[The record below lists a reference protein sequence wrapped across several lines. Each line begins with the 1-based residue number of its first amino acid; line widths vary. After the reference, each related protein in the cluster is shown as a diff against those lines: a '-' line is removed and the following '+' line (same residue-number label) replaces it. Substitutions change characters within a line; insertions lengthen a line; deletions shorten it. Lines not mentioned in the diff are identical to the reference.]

1 MEHHYPPLLLILVCA
16 ALAPMIAGV
25 TRRLGLS
32 VVVIE
37 LLLGISIGP
46 QGFGWASPTAGAL
59 PPLATL
65 GLAFLFFIAGLEI
78 DLPAIRGGP
87 LRIACAGWVSAV
99 ALALAIAFGLRAAG
113 LTDAW
118 RVVTIA
124 LVTTAL
130 GVLVP
135 ILRDS
140 GALESPFGR
149 NVLATG
155 VVSELGPILA
165 ISLVV
170 SRRFQADVQ
179 AALTLGFVVVVL
191 FLAWMMTRG
200 TRVPALVGALR
211 RGFDHSGQTPIRIA
225 LVLVVGLA
233 VLAEGFG
240 LDLAL
245 GALAAG
251 MMVGFASRG
260 GERLHDLHAK
270 TDAVGFGFLV
280 PIFFLSSGMKL
291 DIRSVVSSADGLAL
305 VAAFLVA
312 LVVVRLPL
320 ALLLRRSL
328 GGRAALAVALLSA
341 TTLSLIV
348 VITQV
353 AVGAGVLPAAQAAP
367 MVVAGMLSVILFP
380 ALGTR
385 LAGVS
390 TAARSEVE
398 AREEL

>member
-1 MEHHYPPLLLILVCA
+1 MEHRYLAMLLLLVCA
-16 ALAPMIAGV
+16 AAAPMIATV

-37 LLLGISIGP
+37 LLLGVAVGP
-46 QGFGWASPTAGAL
+46 QGLEWVTPTTGAL
-59 PPLATL
+59 PAFATL

-87 LRIACAGWVSAV
+87 LRLAFTGWVCGLGLAV
-99 ALALAIAFGLRAAG
+99 AIAFGMRAAG

-118 RVVTIA
+118 GVVTIA
-124 LVTTAL
+124 LMTTAL

-135 ILRDS
+135 ILRDA
-140 GALESPFGR
+140 GALTTPFGR
-149 NVLATG
+149 NVLASG
-155 VVSELGPILA
+155 VMGELAPILA

-170 SRRFQADVQ
+170 SRRFAADTQAG
-179 AALTLGFVVVVL
+179 LTVGFVVIVL
-191 FLAWMMTRG
+191 LLAWLMTRG
-200 TRVPALVGALR
+200 ARVPALLSFLS
-211 RGFDHSGQTPIRIA
+211 RGLDHSGQTPIRVA

-260 GERLHDLHAK
+260 GTRVHDLHAK
-270 TDAVGFGFLV
+270 IDAVGFGFLV
-280 PIFFLSSGMKL
+280 PLFFLSSGMKL
-291 DIRSVVSSADGLAL
+291 DLRSVVTSADGLTL
-305 VAAFLVA
+305 VAVFFVA

-320 ALLLRRSL
+320 ALLLRRTL
-328 GGRAALAVALLSA
+328 GGRGAMAVALLSA
-341 TTLSLIV
+341 TTLSLVV

-353 AVGAGVLPAAQAAP
+353 AVEAGVMPASQASP
-367 MVVAGMLSVILFP
+367 LVVAGMLTVILFP
-380 ALGTR
+380 AQGFR
-385 LAGVS
+385 LAAVS
-390 TAARSEVE
+390 AGKPSGDDD
-398 AREEL
+398 REGL

>member
-1 MEHHYPPLLLILVCA
+1 VEHHYPPILLLLACA
-16 ALAPMIAGV
+16 AAAPAIANV

-37 LLLGISIGP
+37 LLLGITIGP
-46 QGFGWASPTAGAL
+46 QGFGWASATMGSL
-59 PPLATL
+59 PAFATL

-87 LRIACAGWVSAV
+87 IRLAFVGWICGLGLAV
-99 ALALAIAFGLRAAG
+99 AIAFGMRAAG

-124 LVTTAL
+124 LMTTAL

-135 ILRDS
+135 ILRDG
-140 GALESPFGR
+140 GATGTPFGR
-149 NVLATG
+149 NVLASG
-155 VVSELGPILA
+155 VMGELGPILA

-170 SRRFQADVQ
+170 SQRFSAGIQAG
-179 AALTLGFVVVVL
+179 LTLAFVVIVL
-191 FLAWMMTRG
+191 LVAWAMTHG
-200 TRVPALVGALR
+200 SRVPALLSVLQ
-211 RGFDHSGQTPIRIA
+211 RGLDHSGQTPIRVA

-251 MMVGFASRG
+251 MMVGFVSRG
-260 GERLHDLHAK
+260 GTRVHDLHAK
-270 TDAVGFGFLV
+270 IDAVGFGFLV
-280 PIFFLSSGMKL
+280 PLFFLSSGMKL
-291 DIRSVVSSADGLAL
+291 DLRSVVTSADGLVL
-305 VAAFLVA
+305 VAAFFVA

-320 ALLLRRSL
+320 VLLLRPSPGTRS
-328 GGRAALAVALLSA
+328 AAAVALLSA
-341 TTLSLIV
+341 TTLSLVV

-353 AVGAGVLPAAQAAP
+353 AV
-367 MVVAGMLSVILFP
+367 
-380 ALGTR
+380 
-385 LAGVS
+385 AGVS
-390 TAARSEVE
+390 QGKPSE
-398 AREEL
+398 ADDREGL